1 MRMLPRLTAEE
12 SLQERT
18 VVAMGT
24 GSIKQD
30 AASRIESRWLEA
42 VGSRQLPQV
51 IKRPTAEQLEA
62 AGIGVVTVKKDG

>member
-1 MRMLPRLTAEE
+1 MRMVSRLIAEE

-18 VVAMGT
+18 IVAMGT
-24 GSIKQD
+24 GAIKPE

-42 VGSRQLPQV
+42 TGRRQLSQV
-51 IKRPTAEQLEA
+51 IKRPTAEQLES